1 MLIHIIFGEKLKKER
16 ELRNWSQEY
25 LAEQIHVSRQSV
37 SKWETG
43 KNYPSIEIILDLS
56 ELFGITVDELLKSD
70 EDLKDKVI
78 QDSQQPKDPSVFSS
92 VLFTAGIMLGII
104 LVSFIKNGEINW
116 SVLGFAL
123 VLCLSF
129 WMLSKG
135 YKKIE
140 SETDY

>member
-16 ELRNWSQEY
+16 ELRNWSQEF

-43 KNYPSIEIILDLS
+43 KNYPSIEIIIDLS
-56 ELFGITVDELLKSD
+56 ELFEISIDELLKSD

-78 QDSQQPKDPSVFSS
+78 QDSQQPKEPSVLSS

-104 LVSFIKNGEINW
+104 IASLIKNGEINW
-116 SVLGFAL
+116 TVLGFAL
-123 VLCLSF
+123 ILCLSF

-135 YKKIE
+135 RKKVDH
-140 SETDY
+140 ETNH

>member
-43 KNYPSIEIILDLS
+43 KNYPSIEIIIGLSDLFEIS
-56 ELFGITVDELLKSD
+56 IDELLKSD

-78 QDSQQPKDPSVFSS
+78 QDSQQPKEPSVFSS
-92 VLFTAGIMLGII
+92 ILFTAGIMLGII
-104 LVSFIKNGEINW
+104 LVSLLKNGEINW
-116 SVLGFAL
+116 TVLSMAL
-123 VLCLSF
+123 VLCLSI
-129 WMLSKG
+129 WMISKNR
-135 YKKIE
+135 KKVE
-140 SETDY
+140 SEDNC

>member
-1 MLIHIIFGEKLKKER
+1 MIFGEKLKKER

-78 QDSQQPKDPSVFSS
+78 QDSQQPPDSSWFSS

-104 LVSFIKNGEINW
+104 LVSLLKNGEINW
-116 SVLGFAL
+116 TVLSMAL
-123 VLCLSF
+123 VFCLSL
-129 WMLSKG
+129 WMISKG
-135 YKKIE
+135 RKKVE
-140 SETDY
+140 SETNY

>member
-16 ELRNWSQEY
+16 ELRNWSQDY

-43 KNYPSIEIILDLS
+43 KNYPSIEIIIDLS
-56 ELFGITVDELLKSD
+56 DLFGISIDEMLKSD

-78 QDSQQPKDPSVFSS
+78 QDSQQPKEPSVFSS
-92 VLFTAGIMLGII
+92 ILFTAGIMLGII
-104 LVSFIKNGEINW
+104 LVSLLKNGEINW
-116 SVLGFAL
+116 TVLGMAL

-129 WMLSKG
+129 WMISKG
-135 YKKIE
+135 RKKVE
-140 SETDY
+140 SEANH

>member
-78 QDSQQPKDPSVFSS
+78 QDSQQPPDSSWFSS

-104 LVSFIKNGEINW
+104 LVSLLKNGEINW
-116 SVLGFAL
+116 TVLSMAL
-123 VLCLSF
+123 VFCLSL
-129 WMLSKG
+129 WMISKG
-135 YKKIE
+135 RKKVE
-140 SETDY
+140 SETNY

>member
-43 KNYPSIEIILDLS
+43 KNYPSIEIIIDLS
-56 ELFGITVDELLKSD
+56 ELFEISIDELLKSD

-78 QDSQQPKDPSVFSS
+78 QDSQQPKESSVFSS

-104 LVSFIKNGEINW
+104 IASLIKNGEINW
-116 SVLGFAL
+116 TVLGFAL
-123 VLCLSF
+123 ILCLSF

-135 YKKIE
+135 RKKVDH
-140 SETDY
+140 ETNH

>member
-43 KNYPSIEIILDLS
+43 KNYPSIEIIIDLS
-56 ELFGITVDELLKSD
+56 DLFEISIDELLKSD

-78 QDSQQPKDPSVFSS
+78 QDSHKSEEPSVFSAI
-92 VLFTAGIMLGII
+92 LFTAGIMLGII
-104 LVSFIKNGEINW
+104 IASLIKNGEINW
-116 SVLGFAL
+116 TVLGFAL
-123 VLCLSF
+123 ILCLSF

-135 YKKIE
+135 RKKVDH
-140 SETDY
+140 ETNH